1 MKSVV
6 KRRKTVKHYKMVIR
20 DVVDTLKEYIIF
32 LLMLVILLVFYVM
45 RGSWGGHLG
54 LFLDVVFL
62 PVVLVGNWG
71 YEFRMSQ
78 ANEFGRDR
86 YKASWVALR
95 EDSSNPLY
103 VKGCFRK
110 NYKRNP
116 NSKMAKLK
124 GYYFCQIIAMIQM
137 PVMII
142 RSIYIIVI
150 LTKLENV
157 GRYYSVIWPDLMIF
171 SSLVISRILWLAF
184 YIYYNGIINAERK
197 KNQGAFFKEKAMCRK
212 CLRNDNYGIFFYKR
226 FSEYFKI
233 FGETEVAF
241 QERFHGTEYLL
252 LGTGGNMG
260 NNIKLDAAEDREN
273 NNVQILVQMY
283 QHRLK
288 KEHIEMMNQLVRK
301 KVHYASKRTLPLG
314 FPCVTYFIYVEEKSQ
329 VFEEIFC
336 GEIHQRNSFFVL
348 PVGVVLKE
356 EKMYIPG
363 MQKGFGY
370 KEYERMKEN
379 IFEILSQTDPQ
390 KDRIMLP
397 CGWAHTYR
405 KKRNAKKL

>member
-6 KRRKTVKHYKMVIR
+6 KRRKKVKHYKMVIR

-32 LLMLVILLVFYVM
+32 LLMLVILLVFHVM

-54 LFLDVVFL
+54 LFLDVFFL

-71 YEFRMSQ
+71 YAFRMSQ
-78 ANEFGRDR
+78 ANEFGRAR

-124 GYYFCQIIAMIQM
+124 GYYFCQIITMIQM

-142 RSIYIIVI
+142 RSIYIIV
-150 LTKLENV
+150 TFTRLENV
-157 GRYYSVIWPDLMIF
+157 GRYYFVIWPDLMIF
-171 SSLVISRILWLAF
+171 SSLVINRVLWLAF
-184 YIYYNGIINAERK
+184 NIYYNGIINAERK

-212 CLRNDNYGIFFYKR
+212 CLRNNNYETFFYKR
-226 FSEYFKI
+226 FSEYSKMFN
-233 FGETEVAF
+233 ETETAF
-241 QERFHGTEYLL
+241 QEKFHGMEYLL
-252 LGTGGNMG
+252 LGTGGNMED
-260 NNIKLDAAEDREN
+260 NIKLDAAEDREN
-273 NNVQILVQMY
+273 NNLQILVQMY
-283 QHRLK
+283 QRRLK
-288 KEHIEMMNQLVRK
+288 KEHIEMMNYFVRK
-301 KVHYASKRTLPLG
+301 EVCYASKRTLSLG
-314 FPCVTYFIYVEEKSQ
+314 FPYVTYFIYVEEKSQ

-336 GEIHQRNSFFVL
+336 GEIRQRNSFFAL

-370 KEYERMKEN
+370 EEYDRMKKN
-379 IFEILSQTDPQ
+379 IFEILSQRDPD
-390 KDRIMLP
+390 KDRILLP
-397 CGWAHTYR
+397 CGWTHTYR
-405 KKRNAKKL
+405 K

>member
-1 MKSVV
+1 MKSVI
-6 KRRKTVKHYKMVIR
+6 KRRKKAKHYEMVIK
-20 DVVDTLKEYIIF
+20 DIIDILKEYIIF
-32 LLMLVILLVFYVM
+32 LLMFVILLVFHVM

-54 LFLDVVFL
+54 LFLDVFFL

-71 YEFRMSQ
+71 YEFRVSQ
-78 ANEFGRDR
+78 CNEFGRNR
-86 YKASWVALR
+86 YKASEVALR

-142 RSIYIIVI
+142 RSIYIIVAF
-150 LTKLENV
+150 TRLENV
-157 GRYYSVIWPDLMIF
+157 GRYYSVVWPDLIIF
-171 SSLVISRILWLAF
+171 SSLAISRVLWLAF

-212 CLRNDNYGIFFYKR
+212 CLRNNNYETFFYKR
-226 FSEYFKI
+226 FSEYSKMFN
-233 FGETEVAF
+233 ETETAF
-241 QERFHGTEYLL
+241 QEKFHGTEYLL
-252 LGTGGNMG
+252 LGTGGNMED
-260 NNIKLDAAEDREN
+260 NIKLDAAEDREN
-273 NNVQILVQMY
+273 NNLQILVQMY
-283 QHRLK
+283 QRRLK
-288 KEHIEMMNQLVRK
+288 KEHIEMMNQFVRK
-301 KVHYASKRTLPLG
+301 EVCHASKRTLPLG
-314 FPCVTYFIYVEEKSQ
+314 FPYVTYFIYVEEKSH

-336 GEIHQRNSFFVL
+336 GEIRQRNSFFAL

-370 KEYERMKEN
+370 EEYDRMKEN
-379 IFEILSQTDPQ
+379 IFEILSQRDPD
-390 KDRIMLP
+390 KDRILLP
-397 CGWAHTYR
+397 CGWTHTYR
-405 KKRNAKKL
+405 K

>member
-6 KRRKTVKHYKMVIR
+6 KRRKKVKHYKMVIR

-32 LLMLVILLVFYVM
+32 LLMFVILLVFHVM

-54 LFLDVVFL
+54 LFLDVFFL

-71 YEFRMSQ
+71 YAFRMSQ
-78 ANEFGRDR
+78 ANEFGRAR

-124 GYYFCQIIAMIQM
+124 GYYFCQIITMIQM

-142 RSIYIIVI
+142 RSIYITV
-150 LTKLENV
+150 TFTRLENV
-157 GRYYSVIWPDLMIF
+157 GRYYFVIWPDLMIF
-171 SSLVISRILWLAF
+171 SSLVINRVLWLAF
-184 YIYYNGIINAERK
+184 NIYYNGIINAERK

-212 CLRNDNYGIFFYKR
+212 CLRNNNYETFFYKR
-226 FSEYFKI
+226 FSEYSKMFN
-233 FGETEVAF
+233 ETETAF
-241 QERFHGTEYLL
+241 QEKFHGMEYLL
-252 LGTGGNMG
+252 LGTGGNMED
-260 NNIKLDAAEDREN
+260 NIKLDAAEDREN
-273 NNVQILVQMY
+273 NNLQILVQMY
-283 QHRLK
+283 QRRLK
-288 KEHIEMMNQLVRK
+288 KEHIEMMNHFVRK
-301 KVHYASKRTLPLG
+301 EVCYASKRTLPLG
-314 FPCVTYFIYVEEKSQ
+314 FPYVTYFIYVEEKSQ

-336 GEIHQRNSFFVL
+336 GEIRQRNSFFAL

-370 KEYERMKEN
+370 EEYDRMKKN
-379 IFEILSQTDPQ
+379 IFEILSQRDPD
-390 KDRIMLP
+390 KDRILLP
-397 CGWAHTYR
+397 CGWIHTYR
-405 KKRNAKKL
+405 K